1 MFKYLFYNLII
12 GNMLF
17 FVFLKIIDVLKKNWG
32 IGKEE
37 RLFYFGK
44 LEIKYF

>member
-17 FVFLKIIDVLKKNWG
+17 FVFLKIIDVLKKIEVLVKKKGCFILGSW
-32 IGKEE
+32 K
-37 RLFYFGK
+37 
-44 LEIKYF
+44 